1 MNNIDNEL
9 NIKFK
14 PMTLDRLTI
23 SIDRLTRFKNT
34 EEKYLRVFKDILVNN
49 LICPKYKKS
58 DLDNFSYEELKNTA
72 EYIINGSLKILS
84 ENYTESDLY
93 INYMLKTFE
102 NAVFYIDDNTEIL
115 LDNKINYN
123 EFLNILPDINIPNNL
138 KWLKLLLTSEDPINE
153 SYDKGL
159 KYPIKKLVLCEGITE
174 EILLPVFADLLGY
187 NFDKNGV
194 QLVSA
199 GGKNQVVKLFYKYC
213 DELKIPIFVLL
224 DSDAEEN
231 SKEIEPKLRDHDKIY
246 CISSGEFEDIL
257 PKPLIERALKY
268 SINNI
273 SDSPK
278 EEKDYSE
285 GTVHYLE
292 EFYRTR
298 GAHEFKKAEFAHIV
312 KENISG
318 VNDVSAEFKDII
330 SEINNL

>member
-9 NIKFK
+9 NIKYK
-14 PMTLDRLTI
+14 PMDINRLTI

-34 EEKYLRVFKDILVNN
+34 EEKYLRVFKDILINN
-49 LICPKYKKS
+49 LIYPKYKKS
-58 DLDNFSYEELKNTA
+58 DLDHFSYEELKNTA
-72 EYIINGSLKILS
+72 EYIINSSLKILS

-102 NAVFYIDDNTEIL
+102 NAVFHIDDNTEML

-123 EFLNILPDINIPNNL
+123 EFLNILSDTNIPNNL
-138 KWLKLLLTSEDPINE
+138 KWLKLLLTSDDPIND

-174 EILLPVFADLLGY
+174 EILLPEFADLLGY

-199 GGKNQVVKLFYKYC
+199 GGKNQVVKLFYKYS

-231 SKEIEPKLRDHDKIY
+231 SKEIESKLRKHDKIY
-246 CISSGEFEDIL
+246 RISAGEFEDIL
-257 PKPLIERALKY
+257 PKTLVEKALKY
-268 SINNI
+268 SIKNI
-273 SDSPK
+273 SDIPK
-278 EEKDYSE
+278 EEKDYSM

-298 GAHEFKKAEFAHIV
+298 GEHEFKKAEFAQIV

-318 VNDVSAEFKDII
+318 IDDVSPEFRNII
-330 SEINNL
+330 CEIKNL